1 MRELSSVVL
10 EMEQQGKRLSE
21 LLRTSQLNAM
31 TRDEFREMVSIVERL
46 MVNFTDFNALHF
58 GSAGFRRAK
67 RTRKAAPDSRIG
79 KKQ

>member
-58 GSAGFRRAK
+58 GSAGLRRGP
-67 RTRKAAPDSRIG
+67 RRP
-79 KKQ
+79 